1 MWDLLI
7 TAGNIVII
15 PAMLGTALDK
25 RSYIP
30 RLTSGISLVGLTT
43 VIVGLFGAGL
53 VFSPII
59 LILIEALWVFIFL
72 FRHEPPGA
80 ETTTVI
86 PEIGVAVHTDETPV

>member
-1 MWDLLI
+1 MWDILI
-7 TAGNIVII
+7 TIGNIVII

-53 VFSPII
+53 VYSPLI
-59 LILIEALWVFIFL
+59 LIVIEALWVFIFL
-72 FRHEPPGA
+72 FRHRPPGTEA
-80 ETTTVI
+80 TTVI
-86 PEIGVAVHTDETPV
+86 PEIGVTVHTEESSV

>member
-7 TAGNIVII
+7 TAGNIVTI

-30 RLTSGISLVGLTT
+30 RLTSGVSLVGLTT

-72 FRHEPPGA
+72 FRHETPGA

-86 PEIGVAVHTDETPV
+86 PEIGVAVRTDETPV